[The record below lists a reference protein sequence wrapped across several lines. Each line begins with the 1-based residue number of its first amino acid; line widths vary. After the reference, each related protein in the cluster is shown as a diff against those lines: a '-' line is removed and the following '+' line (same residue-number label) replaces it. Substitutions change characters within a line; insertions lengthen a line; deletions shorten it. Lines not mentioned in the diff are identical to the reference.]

1 MIIRSEKKLIGGHRG
16 SPRKHKENTILSFLQ
31 AIEDGAD
38 FIEFDVRRARDGN
51 LVIHHDAEIS
61 GIALRTLKLSEINE
75 IAIEKGYEVPVLE
88 DVLIHCVNRIMLD
101 VEIKEPDITGEAV
114 KQILRYFSPDGFIVT
129 SFYDETLSNLNT
141 YHPKIKKGL
150 LFDKNSNHDLE
161 KRIISLKPDFL
172 LPHYSSFNI
181 SVVELCHKFKL
192 KTILW
197 TVNNEADMIKFI
209 NDKLV
214 TGIISDHPE
223 VANKIQK
230 V

>member
-16 SPRKHKENTILSFLQ
+16 SPKKQKENTILSFVQ

-75 IAIEKGYEVPVLE
+75 IAIEKGYEVPILE

-129 SFYDETLSNLNT
+129 SFYDETLLNLNT

-150 LFDKNSNHDLE
+150 LFDKNSVHDLE
-161 KRIISLKPDFL
+161 NRIMSLKPDFL

-181 SVVELCHKFKL
+181 SVVELCTKFKL
-192 KTILW
+192 RSILW
-197 TVNNEADMIKFI
+197 TVNNEAEMKKFI
-209 NDKLV
+209 SDPFV
-214 TGIISDHPE
+214 AGIISDHPE
-223 VANKIQK
+223 IAKRIQK

>member
-16 SPRKHKENTILSFLQ
+16 SPKKHKENTILSFVQ

-88 DVLIHCVNRIMLD
+88 DVLRHCVNRIMLD
-101 VEIKEPDITGEAV
+101 VEIKEPDITGESV
-114 KQILRYFSPDGFIVT
+114 RQLLRYYSPDGFMIT
-129 SFYDETLSNLNT
+129 SFYDETLVALNSN
-141 YHPKIKKGL
+141 HPGIKKGL
-150 LFDKNSNHDLE
+150 LFDKNSNQDLE
-161 KRIISLKPDFL
+161 KRISVLKPDLL

-181 SVVELCHKFKL
+181 SVTELCTKFKL
-192 KTILW
+192 RTILW
-197 TVNNEADMIKFI
+197 TVNSENEMKKFI
-209 NDKLV
+209 NDPLV
-214 TGIISDHPE
+214 AGIISDYPGI
-223 VANKIQK
+223 ARKIQK
-230 V
+230 N